1 MRGLER
7 RQQSEEKTRNGS
19 NSEREGE
26 NPPVKIEMNPEGHF
40 IRKGTHHQVH
50 SPDGQEQ
57 TQRAPHQAEDN
68 AFGQKLPHD
77 LESARAQGKAN
88 ADFFG
93 PRGSTRQEEIRN
105 VGTGDEMHEKHRAH
119 DQEREGLEVAN
130 HFFAKWRHVHAYSG
144 IRLRILYGNSP

>member
-7 RQQSEEKTRNGS
+7 RQQSEEKTRNSS

-40 IRKGTHHQVH
+40 IRERTHHQVH
-50 SPDGQEQ
+50 SPHGQEQ

-77 LESARAQGKAN
+77 LEPARAQGKAN
-88 ADFFG
+88 PNFL
-93 PRGSTRQEEIRN
+93 GSSSATRQEEIRD
-105 VGTGDEMHEKHRAH
+105 VGTGDEM
-119 DQEREGLEVAN
+119 
-130 HFFAKWRHVHAYSG
+130 
-144 IRLRILYGNSP
+144 